1 MIPCLFLVS
10 DQGNHHDNSFVS
22 NLEFVMSEESDLE
35 RTEPAT
41 PKRIEKAREEGQV
54 ARSQELTTFA
64 LLMVAAAG
72 MVFLGA
78 DLMDKLLRIMKV
90 GMQLERELAFQP
102 DLMLI
107 RFYELALEGLIA
119 IAPLLLLLIIVAFF
133 APMLLSGWMISAK
146 ALMPKFDRIN
156 PIKGFGRIFS
166 MRSLVELV
174 KAIAKTIVIGGVAVL
189 IIWHNKEEVM
199 ALLTVPVDSGISQ
212 TGEYLAMSFLLTVG
226 AMALI
231 AVIDVPFQLWE
242 HAKQLRMTKEEIRKE
257 HKEDEGDPFVKAR
270 IRGLQREAARRRMM
284 AEIPNADVIVTNPT
298 HYAVALK
305 YKSETMRAPTVVA
318 KGVHLLAARIRE
330 MAEEHRVPILEAPPL
345 ARALYYHAELESE
358 IPEKLYTAV
367 AEVLAYVFQLRR
379 YNEYGGN
386 APVPPADVPV
396 PDGLDQPKH
405 AV

>member
-1 MIPCLFLVS
+1 
-10 DQGNHHDNSFVS
+10 
-22 NLEFVMSEESDLE
+22 MSEQSDLE

-41 PKRIEKAREEGQV
+41 PKRLEKSREEGQV

-72 MVFLGA
+72 LLFLGA

-119 IAPLLLLLIIVAFF
+119 IAPLLFLLILVAFF

-156 PIKGFGRIFS
+156 PIAGFGRIFS

-212 TGEYLAMSFLLTVG
+212 AGEYLVMSFLLTGG

-231 AVIDVPFQLWE
+231 VVIDVPFQIWE
-242 HAKQLRMTKEEIRKE
+242 HAKQQRMTKEEVRKE
-257 HKEDEGDPFVKAR
+257 HKEDEGDPFVKAK

-284 AEIPNADVIVTNPT
+284 AEIPKADVIVTNPT

-330 MAEEHRVPILEAPPL
+330 VAQEHRVPILEAPPL

-358 IPEKLYTAV
+358 IPEKLYAAV

-379 YNEYGGN
+379 YNEYGGK

-396 PDGLDQPKH
+396 PDGLDQPGH

>member
-1 MIPCLFLVS
+1 
-10 DQGNHHDNSFVS
+10 
-22 NLEFVMSEESDLE
+22 MSEDSDLE

-41 PKRIEKAREEGQV
+41 PRRLEKAREEGQI

-72 MVFLGA
+72 LSFLGA
-78 DLMDKLLRIMKV
+78 GLMDKLLAIMKS

-102 DLMLI
+102 DLMLTH
-107 RFYELALEGLIA
+107 FYELAFEGLIA
-119 IAPLLLLLIIVAFF
+119 IAPILLLLIIVAFV

-146 ALMPKFDRIN
+146 ALIPKFDRIN
-156 PIKGFGRIFS
+156 PITGFGRIFS
-166 MRSLVELV
+166 MRSLVELL
-174 KAIAKTIVIGGVAVL
+174 KAIAKTIVIGGVAAL
-189 IIWHNKEEVM
+189 MIWHNKDEVM
-199 ALLTVPVDSGISQ
+199 ALLTIPVDAGISR
-212 TGEYLAMSFLLTVG
+212 TGEYLATSFLLIIG
-226 AMALI
+226 AMAVI
-231 AVIDVPFQLWE
+231 VVIDVPFQLWE

-284 AEIPNADVIVTNPT
+284 AEIPKADVIVTNPT

-330 MAEEHRVPILEAPPL
+330 TAEEHRVPILEAPPL

-367 AEVLAYVFQLRR
+367 AEVLAYIFQLRR
-379 YNEYGGN
+379 YNEYGGD
-386 APVPPADVPV
+386 APKPPVDVPV
-396 PDGLDQPKH
+396 PDGMDQPRH

>member
-1 MIPCLFLVS
+1 
-10 DQGNHHDNSFVS
+10 
-22 NLEFVMSEESDLE
+22 MSEDSDLE
-35 RTEPAT
+35 RTEQAT

-64 LLMVAAAG
+64 LLIVAAAG
-72 MVFLGA
+72 ILFLGA
-78 DLMDKLLRIMKV
+78 DLMDKLLGIMKA

-102 DLMLI
+102 DLMLT
-107 RFYELALEGLIA
+107 RFYELAFEGLIA

-133 APMLLSGWMISAK
+133 APMLLSGWMISSK
-146 ALMPKFDRIN
+146 ALLPKFDRIN

-166 MRSLVELV
+166 MRSLVELI
-174 KAIAKTIVIGGVAVL
+174 KAIAKTIVIGGVAAL

-199 ALLTVPVDSGISQ
+199 ALLTVPVDSGIQ
-212 TGEYLAMSFLLTVG
+212 RTGEYLVMSFLLTVA

-330 MAEEHRVPILEAPPL
+330 VAEENRIPILEAPPL

-367 AEVLAYVFQLRR
+367 AEVLAYIFQLRR
-379 YNEYGGN
+379 YNEYGGD
-386 APVPPADVPV
+386 APKPPTDVPV
-396 PDGLDQPKH
+396 PDGLDQPKY

>member
-1 MIPCLFLVS
+1 
-10 DQGNHHDNSFVS
+10 
-22 NLEFVMSEESDLE
+22 MSEESDLE

-72 MVFLGA
+72 LVFLGA

-133 APMLLSGWMISAK
+133 APMLLSGWMISTK

-166 MRSLVELV
+166 MRSLIELV

-330 MAEEHRVPILEAPPL
+330 MAEENRIPILEAPPL

>member
-1 MIPCLFLVS
+1 MA
-10 DQGNHHDNSFVS
+10 
-22 NLEFVMSEESDLE
+22 EESDLE

-41 PKRIEKAREEGQV
+41 PKRLEKAREEGQV
-54 ARSQELTTFA
+54 ARSQELTTFT

-72 MVFLGA
+72 LLFLGA
-78 DLMDKLLRIMKV
+78 SVMDKLLKIMKI
-90 GMQLERELAFQP
+90 GMQMERDLAFQP
-102 DLMLI
+102 DLMLN
-107 RFYELALEGLIA
+107 RFYELAFEGLIA
-119 IAPLLLLLIIVAFF
+119 IAPLLLLLVIVAFF

-166 MRSLVELV
+166 IRSLIELI
-174 KAIAKTIVIGGVAVL
+174 KAIAKAIVIGGIAALVM
-189 IIWHNKEEVM
+189 WHNKEDVM
-199 ALLTVPVDSGISQ
+199 SLLTVPVDSGISR
-212 TGEYLAMSFLLTVG
+212 TGDYLAMSFLLTVG
-226 AMALI
+226 AMILI
-231 AVIDVPFQLWE
+231 VVIDVPFQIWE

-270 IRGLQREAARRRMM
+270 IRSLQRETARRRMM
-284 AEIPNADVIVTNPT
+284 TEIPKADVIVTNPT

-318 KGVHLLAARIRE
+318 KGVHLLAVRIRE

-379 YNEYGGN
+379 YHEYGGN
-386 APVPPADVPV
+386 VPVPPADVPI
-396 PDGLDQPKH
+396 PDGLDQPGH
-405 AV
+405 PV

>member
-1 MIPCLFLVS
+1 
-10 DQGNHHDNSFVS
+10 
-22 NLEFVMSEESDLE
+22 MSEESDLE

-41 PKRIEKAREEGQV
+41 PRRLEKAREEGQV

-72 MVFLGA
+72 LLFLGSG
-78 DLMDKLLRIMKV
+78 LMDKLLKIMKA

-102 DLMLI
+102 DLMLT
-107 RFYELALEGLIA
+107 RFYELAFEGLIA

-166 MRSLVELV
+166 MRSLIELL
-174 KAIAKTIVIGGVAVL
+174 KAIAKTIVIGGVAAL
-189 IIWHNKEEVM
+189 MIWHNKDEVM
-199 ALLTVPVDSGISQ
+199 ALLTIPIDAGISR
-212 TGEYLAMSFLLTVG
+212 TGEYLAMSFLLIIG
-226 AMALI
+226 AMAVI
-231 AVIDVPFQLWE
+231 VVIDVPFQLWE

-284 AEIPNADVIVTNPT
+284 AEIPKADVIVTNPT

-330 MAEEHRVPILEAPPL
+330 VAEENRIPILEAPPL

-379 YNEYGGN
+379 YNEYGGEYPQ
-386 APVPPADVPV
+386 APVDVPV

>member
-1 MIPCLFLVS
+1 
-10 DQGNHHDNSFVS
+10 
-22 NLEFVMSEESDLE
+22 MSEESDLE

-54 ARSQELTTFA
+54 VRSQELTTFA

-72 MVFLGA
+72 LVFLGA
-78 DLMDKLLRIMKV
+78 DLMDKLLRIMKA
-90 GMQLERELAFQP
+90 GMQVERELAFQP
-102 DLMLI
+102 DLMLT

-119 IAPLLLLLIIVAFF
+119 IAPLLFLLIIVAFF

-156 PIKGFGRIFS
+156 PIAGFGRIFS

-174 KAIAKTIVIGGVAVL
+174 KAIAKTIVIGGVAAL

-212 TGEYLAMSFLLTVG
+212 TGEYLAMSFLLTTG

-231 AVIDVPFQLWE
+231 AVIDVPFQIWD
-242 HAKQLRMTKEEIRKE
+242 HAKQQRMTKEEVRKE

-330 MAEEHRVPILEAPPL
+330 LAGEHRIPILEAPPL

-396 PDGLDQPKH
+396 PDGLDQPGH

>member
-1 MIPCLFLVS
+1 
-10 DQGNHHDNSFVS
+10 
-22 NLEFVMSEESDLE
+22 MSEQSDLE

-41 PKRIEKAREEGQV
+41 PKRLEKAREEGQV

-72 MVFLGA
+72 LVFLGA

-102 DLMLI
+102 DLMLT

-133 APMLLSGWMISAK
+133 APMLLSGWMISSK

-156 PIKGFGRIFS
+156 PISGFGRIFS

-174 KAIAKTIVIGGVAVL
+174 KAIAKTIVIGGVAAL

-231 AVIDVPFQLWE
+231 AVIDVPFQIWD
-242 HAKQLRMTKEEIRKE
+242 HAKQQRMTKEEVRKE
-257 HKEDEGDPFVKAR
+257 QKEDEGDPFIKAR

-330 MAEEHRVPILEAPPL
+330 LAEKHRIPILEAPPL

-396 PDGLDQPKH
+396 PDGLDQPGH